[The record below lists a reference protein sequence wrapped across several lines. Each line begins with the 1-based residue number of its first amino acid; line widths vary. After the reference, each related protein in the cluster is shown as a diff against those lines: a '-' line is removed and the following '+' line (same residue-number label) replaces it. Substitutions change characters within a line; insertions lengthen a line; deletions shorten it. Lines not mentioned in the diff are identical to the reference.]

1 MSSFITPI
9 PFSGETQVGSKL
21 YITQKVTC
29 FVLDALRCDFS
40 CLVMDRP
47 KRGAQT
53 VLEPLEEVSQRDI
66 DMLVNA
72 AWSPDS
78 SEEQTLKKQ
87 NDLMMSSI

>member
-1 MSSFITPI
+1 
-9 PFSGETQVGSKL
+9 
-21 YITQKVTC
+21 
-29 FVLDALRCDFS
+29 
-40 CLVMDRP
+40 MDRP

-78 SEEQTLKKQ
+78 SEEQTFKAKRSDVIDDAEGFAFSGES
-87 NDLMMSSI
+87 NAT